1 MCDCRHAAAVHGC
14 YQVCKWLLKVERVP
28 ASPVDKFGR
37 TPLAV
42 GPRWWYPLHARHA
55 PRVEMSTKRTATR
68 NYLAACWGTS
78 AAGLMQ
84 LDIIGS

>member
-1 MCDCRHAAAVHGC
+1 VQKGFQSCQLLRCHRRHAAAVHGC

-42 GPRWWYPLHARHA
+42 GPCSLLLFHACPA
-55 PRVEMSTKRTATR
+55 PCAK
-68 NYLAACWGTS
+68 
-78 AAGLMQ
+78 
-84 LDIIGS
+84 